1 LVRKQGSTLSPRL
14 VLGVAL
20 LATFVGIVFVS
31 LIGATTEARRADQRT
46 KKGAALIDAATTA
59 QIQAAR
65 TSNRG
70 TGPHVVVAKARAAA
84 RVADVSPLGVAA
96 GNELRAQAAAYAQSP
111 DTAHNSALRNT
122 LADIIDRQRVELERG
137 SADLSGALTRALA
150 LGLLGLVGSLISTAI
165 FGLGL
170 VRSIT
175 QPIRRIVT
183 TAQRLG
189 GGDFS
194 TRVPEGGVGDL
205 RQLSRSLNQMAESLQ
220 RSRTELGEQH
230 AELAAS
236 REEADRANLAKS
248 EFLSRMSHELRTP
261 LNAILGFA
269 QLLELDNLSDRQRDN
284 VAHIV
289 AGGRHL
295 LDLINEVLEISRIE
309 AGSMNPA
316 IEPVHGPTVIRE
328 ALELVRPLADQRGI
342 SVAAETDGFARVW
355 IAADQ
360 QRLKQVLLNLLA
372 NAVKY
377 NRDAGAVTVR
387 LTASDS
393 RVRIAVTDTGLGIP
407 QDQISKLFIPF
418 ERLGAEA
425 TGVEGTGL
433 GLSLAL
439 RTAEAMGG
447 TISVESQAWI
457 GSTFSVDMPLA
468 ETAAAGIPEPAAV
481 PQLAVAEAQ
490 SLEPGDRT
498 VLYIEDDAANAA
510 LMSQLF
516 AEDPRLHLMTTMQ
529 GTVGLELARRHR
541 PNLILLDVNLPDIDG
556 PEVIQ
561 RLHEDPVTRAIPV
574 IVVSA
579 DATEEQRARLMALGA
594 ARYLTKPLQLNSVLT
609 AIWEVLESPVTLL
622 RPGERKTG

>member
-1 LVRKQGSTLSPRL
+1 
-14 VLGVAL
+14 
-20 LATFVGIVFVS
+20 
-31 LIGATTEARRADQRT
+31 
-46 KKGAALIDAATTA
+46 
-59 QIQAAR
+59 
-65 TSNRG
+65 
-70 TGPHVVVAKARAAA
+70 
-84 RVADVSPLGVAA
+84 
-96 GNELRAQAAAYAQSP
+96 
-111 DTAHNSALRNT
+111 
-122 LADIIDRQRVELERG
+122 
-137 SADLSGALTRALA
+137 
-150 LGLLGLVGSLISTAI
+150 
-165 FGLGL
+165 
-170 VRSIT
+170 
-175 QPIRRIVT
+175 VT

-194 TRVPEGGVGDL
+194 TRVSESGVGDL
-205 RQLSRSLNQMAESLQ
+205 RQLARSLNQMAESLQ

-230 AELAAS
+230 AQLAAS
-236 REEADRANLAKS
+236 REDADRANLAKS

-269 QLLELDNLSDRQRDN
+269 QLLELDDLSDRQRDN

-309 AGSMNPA
+309 AGSMSPA

-342 SVAAETDGFARVW
+342 SVAAETSGFARVW

-377 NRDAGAVTVR
+377 NRDAGSVTVR
-387 LTASDS
+387 LSASDS
-393 RVRIAVTDTGLGIP
+393 RVRIAVTDTGLGIA
-407 QDQISKLFIPF
+407 QDQIPKLFIPF

-447 TISVESQAWI
+447 TIYVESQPWI
-457 GSTFSVDMPLA
+457 GSTFAVDMPLA
-468 ETAAAGIPEPAAV
+468 ETPAEGIPEPAAA
-481 PQLAVAEAQ
+481 PQLAVAGARSPER
-490 SLEPGDRT
+490 GDRT

-516 AEDPRLHLMTTMQ
+516 SEDPRLHLMTTMQ
-529 GTVGLELARRHR
+529 GTLGLELARRHL
-541 PNLILLDVNLPDIDG
+541 PDLILLDIHLPDIDG
-556 PEVIQ
+556 PEVLQ
-561 RLHEDPVTRAIPV
+561 RLRKDSVTRPIPV

-579 DATEEQRARLMALGA
+579 DATEEQRARLIALGA

-622 RPGERKTG
+622 RPGERIAG